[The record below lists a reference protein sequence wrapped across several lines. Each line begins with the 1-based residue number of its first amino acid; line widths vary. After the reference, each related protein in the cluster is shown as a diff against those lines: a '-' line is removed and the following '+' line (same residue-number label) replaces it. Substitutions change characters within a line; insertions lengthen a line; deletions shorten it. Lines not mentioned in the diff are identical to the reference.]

1 MHRTLGGEVV
11 STFVWREAVYSISD
25 GIPEIWDRSRRGGA
39 QQRLEFGEC
48 VLNRIEVGRIWR
60 EVKEPCA
67 GLLQDNFKHPGR
79 TWRVLVISINRGEY
93 RARVLVSIKK
103 DKANTLSEFGESG
116 SALPAVLGQ
125 RVVVDTGD

>member
-1 MHRTLGGEVV
+1 MQPEVSKGTRIIILTSSSVFRSVCIVPCGGEVV

-67 GLLQDNFKHPGR
+67 GLFDRLAYAADAMG
-79 TWRVLVISINRGEY
+79 W
-93 RARVLVSIKK
+93 
-103 DKANTLSEFGESG
+103 
-116 SALPAVLGQ
+116 
-125 RVVVDTGD
+125 